1 MLNTREGGKE
11 EVTII
16 DWFIVVLLAVGL
28 LWTGR
33 MIYLLSPKGR
43 KRNE

>member
-1 MLNTREGGKE
+1 MQEAEKE

-16 DWFIVVLLAVGL
+16 DWTIVVLLAVGL

-33 MIYLLSPKGR
+33 MFYLLSSKGR